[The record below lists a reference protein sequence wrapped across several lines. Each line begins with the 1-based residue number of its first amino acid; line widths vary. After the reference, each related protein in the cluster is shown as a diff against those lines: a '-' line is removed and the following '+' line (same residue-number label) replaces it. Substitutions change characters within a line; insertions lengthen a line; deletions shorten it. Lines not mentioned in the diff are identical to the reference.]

1 MIIKNTLKLIEESK
15 LAYYLFLNIFL
26 FSFFF
31 LFQPQPT
38 QLFSQSQQQQQQ
50 QQTAA
55 PPPPPTTAWGSQAPA
70 AEPAGWAYH
79 PVQSPGVARPAP
91 TPATGPLTFDTAYNF
106 PGGGGGGVPP
116 VTMQEFHPHFA
127 LQVCLFLQ
135 NFRMVLSTV

>member
-1 MIIKNTLKLIEESK
+1 MSAGVPLRIHSESIFII
-15 LAYYLFLNIFL
+15 FNIF
-26 FSFFF
+26 S

-38 QLFSQSQQQQQQ
+38 QLFSQSQQPQQ

-55 PPPPPTTAWGSQAPA
+55 PPPPPTTAGGSQAPA

-106 PGGGGGGVPP
+106 PGGGGGGGGLPP
-116 VTMQEFHPHFA
+116 VSMQEFHPHFA
-127 LQVCLFLQ
+127 LQVPLFAKFTTLH
-135 NFRMVLSTV
+135 RIYSR